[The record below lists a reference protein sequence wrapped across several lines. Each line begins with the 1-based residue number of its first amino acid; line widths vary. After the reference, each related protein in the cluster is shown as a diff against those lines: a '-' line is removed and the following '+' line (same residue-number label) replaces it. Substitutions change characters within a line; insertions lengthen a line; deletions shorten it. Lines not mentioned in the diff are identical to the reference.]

1 MVRAI
6 NLCVKIFRVI
16 VATNPA
22 PPTKKNKNKKNNQQQ
37 QNKQTQLIFQN

>member
-22 PPTKKNKNKKNNQQQ
+22 PPPHTHKKNNQQQ